1 MSKNKLLKFSELK
14 NLSNTIQPKET
25 EMLEDNFNLKGNWK
39 KEFKNENTIVLELGC
54 GKGEYTIALAKTN
67 PDKNYIG
74 IDIKGAR
81 IWKGATIAQKEN
93 LKNVRF
99 LRTQIEFI
107 ERCFSLCEVSEIWIT
122 FPDPQ
127 IKYRRRRKRLVSP
140 ARLNSYQNIM
150 VKNGLIHLK
159 TDSEFLHGYTLG
171 LLEKE
176 NIEII
181 KSSHDLYN
189 NNNID
194 NKVLKIKTF
203 YESMFLKIN
212 KPITYICFKFI

>member
-1 MSKNKLLKFSELK
+1 
-14 NLSNTIQPKET
+14 LS
-25 EMLEDNFNLKGNWK
+25 
-39 KEFKNENTIVLELGC
+39 
-54 GKGEYTIALAKTN
+54 
-67 PDKNYIG
+67 
-74 IDIKGAR
+74 
-81 IWKGATIAQKEN
+81 
-93 LKNVRF
+93 
-99 LRTQIEFI
+99 
-107 ERCFSLCEVSEIWIT
+107 EVSVIWIT

-140 ARLNSYQNIM
+140 TMLNAYQNIM

-194 NKVLKIKTF
+194 NKVLQIKTF